1 MFDTL
6 KFAIPLS
13 DKQYNRIRNIALNS
27 DREQWS
33 LLTPTTGELRFKR
46 LIGLAETDQQS
57 FHREIMWDIP
67 GHYILD
73 QTPLVVEFSLPKFW
87 YGHNISLLYD
97 PITPLNH
104 FKKLLEQQLQLTR
117 LKLPPIDTW
126 VLKRADLCYAYKCP
140 SQVVAQAVLDSL
152 KHLHYP
158 RKKPAIYPTGI
169 LFTGRAYSVKF
180 YLKLNDFRSHD
191 MVALLKD
198 KAAYEWV
205 NYLEQKADGIL
216 RYEATLRSQYLKQ
229 RGIRS
234 IKDLLKFSMS
244 ASRFQLNCDFDEPK
258 TEEEKV
264 AFWTQIIL
272 YNVQAGKL
280 KPEADDL
287 TIPLR
292 NGQVV
297 TSPFG
302 SFTFF
307 KRTLTDELL
316 QYFLDKFVG
325 DKGMQLASEVEA
337 KLNEVYRP
345 VKAARLMSFWLY
357 VQRFGSDKAKESF
370 GKRTY
375 YYSKSDLRKAGVS
388 LVEMNDNVIRLSPGF
403 FQDFKLEVPSKF
415 VTNEFDDFR
424 DGQNILNFKHSSN

>member
-13 DKQYNRIRNIALNS
+13 DRQYQRIRSIALS
-27 DREQWS
+27 TDREQWS
-33 LLTPTTGELRFKR
+33 LLNPTTGELRFKR

-57 FHREIMWDIP
+57 FHREIRWDIP
-67 GHYILD
+67 GHYTLG
-73 QTPLVVEFSLPKFW
+73 QTPLTVEFSLPKFW
-87 YGHNISLLYD
+87 YGHNVSLLYD
-97 PITPLNH
+97 PVVPLNH
-104 FKKLLEQQLQLTR
+104 FKKVLERQLRLTR
-117 LKLPPIDTW
+117 LKLPPIETW
-126 VLKRADLCYAYKCP
+126 ILKRADLCYAYKCP
-140 SQVVAQAVLDSL
+140 SQIAAQAVLDSL

-180 YLKLNDFRSHD
+180 YLKLDDFRTHD
-191 MVALLKD
+191 MIALIKD
-198 KAAYEWV
+198 GASLEWV
-205 NYLEQKADGIL
+205 NYLEQKADGVL

-229 RGIRS
+229 KGIQS
-234 IKDLLKFSMS
+234 INDLLNISMN
-244 ASRFQLNCDFDEPK
+244 ASKFQLDSDSVERK
-258 TEEEKV
+258 TEQEKTYL
-264 AFWTQIIL
+264 WKQIVL
-272 YNVQAGKL
+272 YNVQSGAL
-280 KPEADDL
+280 KPDGDDL
-287 TIPLR
+287 LVR
-292 NGQVV
+292 FKDGQVF

-302 SFTFF
+302 SFTVLT
-307 KRTLTDELL
+307 KTVTDELL

-375 YYSKSDLRKAGVS
+375 YYSRSDLKKAGVS
-388 LVEMNDNVIRLSPGF
+388 LVEMSDNVVKLSPGF
-403 FQDFKLEVPSKF
+403 FQDFKLEVPSRF

-424 DGQNILNFKHSSN
+424 DGQNLLNFKQSVG